1 MRFTDISLS
10 PTTSRARRTCARLS
24 CQGWPGCSTVRLT
37 ISHEATSTTAPA
49 PRSGA
54 TIATASGR
62 TRVCRADWSAGASG
76 PRRPMDTTIIRPQTA
91 VPASATLSAWQHH
104 PWSDGVSIDQ
114 LSPLDR
120 LIVRTRH
127 STYEIVATEAGS
139 AEVLVRGGSFFPE
152 FTPVRLAG
160 ASLGGSFLKLRSVH

>member
-1 MRFTDISLS
+1 
-10 PTTSRARRTCARLS
+10 
-24 CQGWPGCSTVRLT
+24 
-37 ISHEATSTTAPA
+37 
-49 PRSGA
+49 
-54 TIATASGR
+54 
-62 TRVCRADWSAGASG
+62 
-76 PRRPMDTTIIRPQTA
+76 MDTTIIRRQTA

-127 STYEIVATEAGS
+127 STYEIVIVATEAGS
-139 AEVLVRGGSFFPE
+139 AEVLVRGGTFFPE

-160 ASLGGSFLKLRSVH
+160 ASLGGSFLKLRSVHVGFAIEFAVDMRAIVTSPVRSISIRTSSTTAEVM

>member
-1 MRFTDISLS
+1 
-10 PTTSRARRTCARLS
+10 
-24 CQGWPGCSTVRLT
+24 
-37 ISHEATSTTAPA
+37 
-49 PRSGA
+49 
-54 TIATASGR
+54 
-62 TRVCRADWSAGASG
+62 
-76 PRRPMDTTIIRPQTA
+76 MDTTIIRRQTA

-127 STYEIVATEAGS
+127 STYEIVATEGGS

-160 ASLGGSFLKLRSVH
+160 ASLGGSFLKLRSVHVGFAIEFAVDMRAIVTSPVRSISIRAADTTAEVM